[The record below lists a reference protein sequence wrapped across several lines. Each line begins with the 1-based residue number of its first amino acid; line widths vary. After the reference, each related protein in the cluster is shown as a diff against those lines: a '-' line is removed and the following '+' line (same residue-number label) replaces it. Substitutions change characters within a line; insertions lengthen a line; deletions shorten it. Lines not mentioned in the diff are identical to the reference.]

1 MINVVMLGGGT
12 GLSNLLSSCKELNL
26 NITAGVV
33 VSDNGGS
40 TGKIRDF
47 YNIPAPGD
55 LRKTINCCI
64 DDKDL
69 NKLMEY
75 RFDDKLEE
83 HTIGNLIL
91 TALVNIKGDIALA
104 VEEYRRIFNI
114 KEKIFPITN
123 QSNHLIGLMEDG
135 EIVYGESEITSYNA
149 PVKKV
154 MYDSAVIANK
164 DIVQAIKEADFVII
178 SPGSLY
184 TSTIPNLIISDILS
198 AIKKSSAKVIY
209 ISNIMTQQ
217 GETTSYNVSDHITAI
232 EKHSYSGI
240 IDYVIAN
247 DYYDVSEELR
257 DNYKKE
263 GSELVVLDKANIN
276 SNTKIISQKMIK
288 EGKYIR
294 HDISKVRDILKDIME
309 V

>member
-1 MINVVMLGGGT
+1 MKNVVMLGGGT
-12 GLSNLLSSCKELNL
+12 GLSNLLSSCKELKV
-26 NITAGVV
+26 NITAGVA

-91 TALVNIKGDIALA
+91 TALVSIKGDMALA

-114 KEKIFPITN
+114 KEEIYPITN

-135 EIVYGESEITSYNA
+135 EIVYGESEITSHIS
-149 PVKKV
+149 PIKKV
-154 MYDSAVIANK
+154 MYDGDVVPNK
-164 DIVQAIKEADFVII
+164 DIVLAIKKADYILI

-184 TSTIPNLIISDILS
+184 TSTIPNLIIREVLEE
-198 AIKKSSAKVIY
+198 IKKSSAKVIY

-217 GETTSYNVSDHITAI
+217 GETTSYSVSDHIKAI
-232 EKHSYSGI
+232 EDHSYDNI
-240 IDYVIAN
+240 IDCVIAN
-247 DYYDVSEELR
+247 DYYNVKSSLIE
-257 DNYKKE
+257 NYKKE
-263 GSELVVLDKANIN
+263 GSELVVLDKENI
-276 SNTKIISQKMIK
+276 SFKTKVISEKMIK

-294 HDISKVRDILKDIME
+294 HDIDKVRDILKDIME

>member
-1 MINVVMLGGGT
+1 MKNVVMLGGGT
-12 GLSNLLSSCKELNL
+12 GLSNLLSSCKDLKL

-40 TGKIRDF
+40 TGKIRDS

-91 TALVNIKGDIALA
+91 TALVNIKGNISLA

-114 KEKIFPITN
+114 SENIYPITN

-135 EIVYGESEITSYNA
+135 EIVYGETEITSYNS
-149 PVKKV
+149 PIKKV
-154 MYDSAVIANK
+154 MYDGNILPNK
-164 DIVQAIKEADFVII
+164 DIIKAIEKADYILI
-178 SPGSLY
+178 TPGSLY
-184 TSTIPNLIISDILS
+184 TSTIPNLIINDVLKK
-198 AIKKSSAKVIY
+198 IKSSSAKVIY
-209 ISNIMTQQ
+209 ISNIMTQV
-217 GETTSYNVSDHITAI
+217 GETISYTVSDHIKAI
-232 EKHSYSGI
+232 EKHSYENI
-240 IDYVIAN
+240 IDCVIAN
-247 DYYDVSEELR
+247 NFYDVSEELR
-257 DNYKKE
+257 ENYKKE
-263 GSELVVLDKANIN
+263 GSALVRLDKENI
-276 SNTKIISQKMIK
+276 SNDIKVISKKMIK

-294 HDISKVRDILKDIME
+294 HDIEKVRDILKEIME

>member
-1 MINVVMLGGGT
+1 MKNVVMLGGGT
-12 GLSNLLSSCKELNL
+12 GLSNLLSSCKDLKL

-75 RFDDKLEE
+75 RFDKNLEE

-91 TALVNIKGDIALA
+91 TALVSIKGDISLA
-104 VEEYRRIFNI
+104 VAEYRRIFNI

-123 QSNHLIGLMEDG
+123 QSSHLIALMEDG
-135 EIVYGESEITSYNA
+135 EIVHGESEIANYNS
-149 PVKKV
+149 PIKKV
-154 MYDSAVIANK
+154 MYDG
-164 DIVQAIKEADFVII
+164 DIVANHDIIEAILNADFILL

-184 TSTIPNLIISDILS
+184 TSIIPNLIISEVLE
-198 AIKKSSAKVIY
+198 ALKKTKAKVIY
-209 ISNIMTQQ
+209 ISNIMTQV
-217 GETTSYNVSDHITAI
+217 GETTSYSLFDHINAI
-232 EKHSYSGI
+232 KKHSYENI
-240 IDYVIAN
+240 INFIIAN
-247 DYYDVSEELR
+247 DFYDISDKLKKKYE
-257 DNYKKE
+257 KE
-263 GSELVVLDKANIN
+263 GSELVILDKENIDKN
-276 SNTKIISQKMIK
+276 IKIISGKMIK

-294 HDISKVRDILKDIME
+294 HDISKVRDILKNIME